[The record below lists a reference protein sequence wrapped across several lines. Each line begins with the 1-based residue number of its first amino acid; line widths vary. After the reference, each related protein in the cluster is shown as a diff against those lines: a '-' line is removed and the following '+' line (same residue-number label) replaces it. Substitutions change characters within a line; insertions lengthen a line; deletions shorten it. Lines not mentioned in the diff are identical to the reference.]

1 MGIATLIPPRVGI
14 NPAESV
20 VEVTKPPQNDYKM
33 TSEELDAPAVAC
45 GRRCAPQ
52 QNTSIRVS
60 AVLVS
65 LEEYSNFLLPEA
77 VPHHRRP
84 WFNASVALLIVPAS
98 PTPLGVA
105 SIWCTG
111 RADKSS
117 IFRASFL
124 HFVLLA
130 SSK

>member
-1 MGIATLIPPRVGI
+1 MGIASLIPPLVGI

-52 QNTSIRVS
+52 QNTSIS

-65 LEEYSNFLLPEA
+65 LEEYSNLLLPEA
-77 VPHHRRP
+77 VPHHR
-84 WFNASVALLIVPAS
+84 SKVMVQCSGIVVPAS
-98 PTPLGVA
+98 PRCSVDLV
-105 SIWCTG
+105 CTG